1 MFCSRCCGIYDS
13 YSWVTYLPKNS
24 FGFFLGCSQQ
34 DLLEIICGRSLLRKA
49 TEICSR
55 ISLKNCL
62 WIFPINVIV
71 SYSLRNYEVTP
82 GVCPRPIPQEICL
95 ANLSILSLKTPG
107 VVSATKRLF
116 PAISRRYPAQRQIF
130 LGGISPKTPHLF

>member
-1 MFCSRCCGIYDS
+1 MIHILGLRIF
-13 YSWVTYLPKNS
+13 PKS

-62 WIFPINVIV
+62 WIFPIHIIV

-95 ANLSILSLKTPG
+95 ANLSLKTPG
-107 VVSATKRLF
+107 VVSATKKYF
-116 PAISRRYPAQRQIF
+116 QQSHKDIPPKGKNI
-130 LGGISPKTPHLF
+130 LGDIPQDTTFILKILCEGTLPNNL